1 MKLWLLY
8 FLGLSSLIHHCLIAI
23 ALAIVYVCY
32 KLINPPS
39 PASGQMRA
47 AAIVVD
53 PARASRPELIDRF
66 KRQVERATD
75 KIMGAR
81 SANRRRDAALDA
93 ALVSVIITLIL
104 FSLAANSVGQ
114 VNGLEQVSRRPL

>member
-1 MKLWLLY
+1 MWLLY

-32 KLINPPS
+32 KLFNPPS

-75 KIMGAR
+75 KIMGA
-81 SANRRRDAALDA
+81 NRRRDAALDA
-93 ALVSVIITLIL
+93 ALASVIITLIL